1 MTKQV
6 AIAVIGSIFIIGAV
20 TGPAVGS
27 PEESKGAEVTVR
39 LYDQAGIGAK
49 KLERAR
55 GIVDRIFR
63 LSGVSIRWV
72 PCATDGS
79 ETKQECVQLLGNNEI
94 TLRIVSRSLS
104 EQKATG
110 HFTGGRA
117 HRIRNLKG
125 AGFASIFVDRLE
137 KMVAEQKLS
146 LAIVLGHI
154 IAHEVGHILLPQNSH
169 SRRGL
174 MRSRFQWEDWQ
185 QANQGRL
192 HFTKGQAKKIV
203 ALVLAGLGEREKV
216 LASAD

>member
-6 AIAVIGSIFIIGAV
+6 AIALLGNIFIIGAGTV
-20 TGPAVGS
+20 PAVGAL
-27 PEESKGAEVTVR
+27 EESTRAAEVTVR

-63 LSGVSIRWV
+63 ISGVSLHWV

-79 ETKQECVQLLGNNEI
+79 ETKQECIQLLKNNEI
-94 TLRIVSRSLS
+94 SLRIVSRSPS
-104 EQKATG
+104 EQKVTG

-117 HRIRNLKG
+117 HRIGNLKG

-137 KMVAEQKLS
+137 KIAAEQKLS

-154 IAHEVGHILLPQNSH
+154 IGHEVGHILLPQNSH
-169 SRRGL
+169 SRQGL
-174 MRSRFQWEDWQ
+174 MRFHLKRDEWQ
-185 QANQGRL
+185 QADKGRL
-192 HFTKGQAKKIV
+192 HFTKNQAKQIV
-203 ALVLAGLGEREKV
+203 SLVLGG
-216 LASAD
+216 